1 MEAEYQTMKEGEPR
15 RTLKKGD
22 DGGMLVKALLMGL
35 PGLKGGSGNR
45 QLFRGLTLRKPL
57 GLQVEVLLEEV
68 SPLKPVPEW
77 MAVDIVAVWKID
89 YSAHGYLLLKPLPGG
104 KMIMAK
110 NGEVALRLQ
119 P

>member
-45 QLFRGLTLRKPL
+45 QLFI
-57 GLQVEVLLEEV
+57 E
-68 SPLKPVPEW
+68 
-77 MAVDIVAVWKID
+77 A
-89 YSAHGYLLLKPLPGG
+89 
-104 KMIMAK
+104 
-110 NGEVALRLQ
+110 
-119 P
+119 